1 MKIVD
6 AHTHILP
13 PEMIAAREALAGRDR
28 WFGLLYGH
36 PRARMATAEE
46 LIAAMDAAGVAL
58 AITFGFAFADM
69 GLCRECNAYVLDAAR
84 RYPGR
89 LFPFLVV
96 NPARPEEA
104 LRAARDGLEAG
115 GTGLGELMPDGQ
127 GFALTDFPLLDP
139 LLDLA
144 RQHSVPLMLH
154 VNEPVGHAYPGKGG
168 QGPEQAYRLALH
180 SPQNTLILPH
190 WGGGLPFYELMPEVR
205 AALRRVYYDT
215 AASPYLY
222 TDTILCHVLAW
233 APDKVLWGTDYPLL
247 GMDRFLRRVRAVGLG
262 EDTLAK
268 LLGGNALAALGQSTE
283 PGGK

>member
-13 PEMIAAREALAGRDR
+13 PEMIAAREVLAARDR
-28 WFGLLYGH
+28 WFGLLYSQ
-36 PRARMATAEE
+36 PQARLATAEE
-46 LIAAMDAAGVAL
+46 LIAAMDAAGVAA
-58 AITFGFAFADM
+58 AIAFGFAFADM

-89 LFPFLVV
+89 LIPFLVV
-96 NPARPEEA
+96 NPVRTAEA
-104 LRAARDGLEAG
+104 LREAREGLEAG
-115 GTGLGELMPDGQ
+115 GAGLGELMPDGQ
-127 GFALTDFPLLDP
+127 GFALTDFALLDP

-144 RQHSVPLMLH
+144 RQHRAPLMLH
-154 VNEPVGHAYPGKGG
+154 VNEPVGHEYAGKGG

-180 SPQNTLILPH
+180 APQNTLIFPH

-222 TDTILCHVLAW
+222 DDAILRHVLAW

-247 GMDRFLRRVRAVGLG
+247 GMGRFLRRVRSMGLE
-262 EDTLAK
+262 EDALAR
-268 LLGGNALAALGQSTE
+268 LLGGNALAALGQSAE
-283 PGGK
+283 PEGD